1 MTGTI
6 LFTDRMTDEELASMA
21 EIARKAIRECKTYY
35 KLEYWSGIL
44 YEIQNEMKRRYD
56 EC

>member
-21 EIARKAIRECKTYY
+21 EIARKAIHECKTYY
-35 KLEYWSGIL
+35 KLEYWNGIL
-44 YEIQNEMKRRYD
+44 FEIMNEMKRRYD
-56 EC
+56 DC

>member
-35 KLEYWSGIL
+35 KLEYW
-44 YEIQNEMKRRYD
+44 NKMKRRYD
-56 EC
+56 DC